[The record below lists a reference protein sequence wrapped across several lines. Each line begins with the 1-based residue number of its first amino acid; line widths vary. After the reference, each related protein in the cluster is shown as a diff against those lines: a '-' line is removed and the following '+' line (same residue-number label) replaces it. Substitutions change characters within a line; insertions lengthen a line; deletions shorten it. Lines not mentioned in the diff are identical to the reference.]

1 MSADYFSGCMQCRNI
16 NILCGADKHR
26 NDAGKYSGSRIWYYV
41 WRSVLFRGDGRQRSG
56 ICEFVSQII
65 CILITGTYAVF
76 FAHDVFDVRQTGILV
91 VAGFLCSGVAAVLY
105 TRGIQMTTAL
115 NANLIAS
122 SEIIMAPIWSYLIF
136 HETIGKWAASERF
149 LWSGQFCM
157 KHFLR
162 QETRQEK

>member
-1 MSADYFSGCMQCRNI
+1 MEPNDPVSAN
-16 NILCGADKHR
+16 
-26 NDAGKYSGSRIWYYV
+26 
-41 WRSVLFRGDGRQRSG
+41 LF
-56 ICEFVSQII
+56 SQII

-136 HETIGKWAASERF
+136 HETIGKWAAVGAV
-149 LWSGQFCM
+149 LMVGAI
-157 KHFLR
+157 LY
-162 QETRQEK
+162 ETLFEARNEAEK

>member
-56 ICEFVSQII
+56 YPANLFSQII

-115 NANLIAS
+115 NANLNCIRQRS
-122 SEIIMAPIWSYLIF
+122 LWHQSGLI
-136 HETIGKWAASERF
+136 
-149 LWSGQFCM
+149 
-157 KHFLR
+157 
-162 QETRQEK
+162 